1 MNGACSIC
9 LEPVEAEENAH
20 ARCVQHLFGTT
31 RMPAVDV
38 DRGKLHT
45 LGLAMAGRTSISGI
59 QKKVS
64 LGLTSDRM
72 TLRLALEG
80 GMYILKPSSEHFPNM
95 PENELLTMRVAEAAG
110 VEVAACGLV
119 TLVDGSRGY
128 VTARFDR
135 TRQGRKR
142 RQEDF
147 CQLGL
152 KAPKEKYEGS
162 AELCVRLLRK
172 YSAEAPIEL
181 LRWFRLAVVVWWTGN
196 GDMHLKNFSLVADD
210 DGRFKLSPAYDL
222 VCTRLYIGDDPLALP
237 VGGKRDQ
244 LTARSWVDL
253 ARYCGLPPKA
263 ARRVVAEVVSA
274 GPRAEKLISRSGLPE
289 DMQRAYRALIE
300 TRARVL
306 TEAADKLVSR

>member
-1 MNGACSIC
+1 MGGDFEERAND
-9 LEPVEAEENAH
+9 PEA
-20 ARCVQHLFGTT
+20 RL
-31 RMPAVDV
+31 VDI
-38 DRGKLHT
+38 L
-45 LGLAMAGRTSISGI
+45 LAEA
-59 QKKVS
+59 
-64 LGLTSDRM
+64 
-72 TLRLALEG
+72 LRLLLERCGNRALEAG
-80 GMYILKPSSEHFPNM
+80 AAPG
-95 PENELLTMRVAEAAG
+95 EAAKDSPRS
-110 VEVAACGLV
+110 VARSA
-119 TLVDGSRGY
+119 
-128 VTARFDR
+128 ARPSPA
-135 TRQGRKR
+135 
-142 RQEDF
+142 
-147 CQLGL
+147 GL

-210 DGRFKLSPAYDL
+210 EGRFKLSPAYDL

-289 DMQRAYRALIE
+289 DMQRAYRALFE